1 MKRMNRRMYV
11 MMIAAVLAG
20 VGVVLFLL
28 PHHRGY
34 ESSASLAK
42 DLREMVAEGQI
53 ESPAAL
59 VLSAAVVVGCVSVLL
74 PALLAA
80 SIAFVPERATRGVLS
95 VGGVVLLMAGISTF
109 LVEIFSNMMI
119 GFGNSS
125 KYPET
130 TWVAVLAP
138 LFPLVCGV
146 VAIVMGFGRFR
157 IP

>member
-1 MKRMNRRMYV
+1 MYV
-11 MMIAAVLAG
+11 MIIAVVLAG

-34 ESSASLAK
+34 GSSASLAK
-42 DLREMVAEGQI
+42 DFREILTEGPI

-59 VLSAAVVVGCVSVLL
+59 VIAAVVVVGCLSGLL

-80 SIAFVPERATRGVLS
+80 SIAFVPERAARGVLS
-95 VGGVVLLMAGISTF
+95 VGGVMLLIGGVLTF
-109 LVEIFSNMMI
+109 FVEIFSNMMI

-130 TWVAVLAP
+130 TFVAYLAP

-146 VAIVMGFGRFR
+146 IAVVMGYGRVR

>member
-1 MKRMNRRMYV
+1 MNRSMVV

-20 VGVVLFLL
+20 VGAVLFVL

-42 DLREMVAEGQI
+42 DFREILMEGQI
-53 ESPAAL
+53 ETPAAL
-59 VLSAAVVVGCVSVLL
+59 VIAAVVAVGCLSVLL
-74 PALLAA
+74 PALLTA
-80 SIAFVPERATRGVLS
+80 SIVILPERATRGVLLL
-95 VGGVVLLMAGISTF
+95 GGVALLIAGVMTF
-109 LVEIFSNMMI
+109 FVEIFSNMMI
-119 GFGNSS
+119 GFGSSS

-130 TWVAVLAP
+130 TFVAVLAP

-146 VAIVMGFGRFR
+146 VAVVMGSGRVR

>member
-1 MKRMNRRMYV
+1 MVV

-20 VGVVLFLL
+20 VGVALFLL

-42 DLREMVAEGQI
+42 DFREILTEGQI
-53 ESPAAL
+53 ESPAMVVIA
-59 VLSAAVVVGCVSVLL
+59 AAVAVGCLIVLL

-80 SIAFVPERATRGVLS
+80 SIVFLPEKATRGVLLA
-95 VGGVVLLMAGISTF
+95 GGVVLLIGGILTF
-109 LVEIFSNMMI
+109 FVEIVSNMMI
-119 GFGNSS
+119 GFGSSS
-125 KYPET
+125 KDPET
-130 TWVAVLAP
+130 TLVAYLAP

-146 VAIVMGFGRFR
+146 VAVVFGSGKVR